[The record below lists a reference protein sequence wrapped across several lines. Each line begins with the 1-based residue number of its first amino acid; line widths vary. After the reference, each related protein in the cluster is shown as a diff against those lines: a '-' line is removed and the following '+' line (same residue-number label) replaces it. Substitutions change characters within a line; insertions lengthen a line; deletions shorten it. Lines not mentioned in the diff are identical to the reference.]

1 MFHQGDLQSG
11 IALAIQQSK
20 SVACFVRD
28 DGTESSKWE
37 KHWLQE
43 GQVGGENNRCPCL
56 TWRSS
61 QLIDFKVA
69 EVLTTKAVVLRLQAG
84 SQEAGFLA
92 AFCPV
97 NVVPLLVVIHN
108 GQLRETLTSGTEH
121 EDFRERLC
129 KALGEEKIEHPA
141 SRAPVQL
148 PAAQSSS
155 SITPMISPA
164 AANPINQDPTSP
176 SQPVP
181 ASTSSNASTSTAI
194 QPNSTPVAT
203 AQELRSEREL
213 ASKAK
218 GKQREEAVP
227 ETPSPAKDHARADWL
242 AQQRQRQV
250 QAKGEKERILAKIE
264 LDKAER
270 KARQAEEKRVRL
282 KQAAELEPIPNT
294 ESSRSTRS
302 SNAKT
307 ASLQVRLLDGGTIR
321 NQFPADATLTRDIR
335 PWIDS
340 NLDSKAPY
348 TFKHIL
354 PPQPARAIFMSEE
367 ESTLRDLDLLPS
379 ATLVLQPVSNYTEAY
394 SGGPDGML
402 ALPYNAALGAYGL
415 VAGTVGAVTGTLGGA
430 ARWLRGG
437 TSTEQTIGNHGAGG
451 QVLGQPGDEVG
462 KRQQQG
468 GSGSGSGNGTSRPSA
483 KIRTLADQRAERED
497 QEFYNGNSLDTQP
510 KNDDGDKRR

>member
-11 IALAIQQSK
+11 IALAIKQSK

-28 DGTESSKWE
+28 DGPESIKWE
-37 KHWLQE
+37 NEWLQE
-43 GQVGGENNRCPCL
+43 GQVA
-56 TWRSS
+56 
-61 QLIDFKVA
+61 Q
-69 EVLTTKAVVLRLQAG
+69 VLTTKAVVLRLQAG

-97 NVVPLLVVIHN
+97 NVVPILVVIHN
-108 GQLRETLTSGTEH
+108 GQLRETLTSGTEQD
-121 EDFRERLC
+121 DFRERLC
-129 KALGEEKIEHPA
+129 KALGEEKIEHPVPHA
-141 SRAPVQL
+141 LEPP
-148 PAAQSSS
+148 PAAPSSSS
-155 SITPMISPA
+155 SIPTIPPPTPRPITQAPNTRSHPA
-164 AANPINQDPTSP
+164 PAPTS
-176 SQPVP
+176 SL
-181 ASTSSNASTSTAI
+181 ASTSSPV
-194 QPNSTPVAT
+194 QPSSTPVAT
-203 AQELRSEREL
+203 AQEIRREREL
-213 ASKAK
+213 ASKAN
-218 GKQREEAVP
+218 GKQREEPAP
-227 ETPSPAKDHARADWL
+227 DTSAPAKDHARADWL

-270 KARQAEEKRVRL
+270 KARQAEEKRLRSN
-282 KQAAELEPIPNT
+282 QAAELEPIPDI
-294 ESSRSTRS
+294 SSLRPTRL

-307 ASLQVRLLDGGTIR
+307 ANLQVRLLDGGTIR
-321 NQFPADATLTRDIR
+321 NQFPADATLTENIR

-354 PPQPARAIFMSEE
+354 PPHPARAISMSEE
-367 ESTLRDLDLLPS
+367 NSTLRGLDLLPS
-379 ATLVLQPVSNYTEAY
+379 ATLVLQPVAKYTDAY

-415 VAGTVGAVTGTLGGA
+415 VAGTVGAVQGTLGGA

-437 TSTEQTIGNHGAGG
+437 TFSEQTIGNHDAGG
-451 QVLGQPGDEVG
+451 QVLGQAGDEVG

-468 GSGSGSGNGTSRPSA
+468 GTGSGNGSSRPSA
-483 KIRTLADQRAERED
+483 KIRTLADQRVERED

-510 KNDDGDKRR
+510 KNHDEDKRK